1 MKKNTTTYQI
11 HREHLLHQLRA
22 VWPGI
27 TTNRETL
34 EQSSCFV
41 FQAGKVTTFNN
52 QTGCSCPCDLDIQC
66 AVVAQNLLETLE
78 RFDSEHLRIK
88 LDRDIMTFTGNGKDA
103 SIRIE
108 REIRLPFG
116 DIEVPKRWTSLPED
130 FDEAVQITTKCSSHY
145 CTDPSLQCVH
155 MHPQWF
161 EATDDYQFARYT
173 TTTGLATSRQVWASS
188 LKHTMGRNMAQVS
201 VTRNW
206 LHFRNA
212 EGLVI
217 SCRSLRGKYP
227 DLDRLL
233 DCEGVTVSLPKSLVK
248 SVRRGRGFG
257 KKYDDIARLQLL
269 TNKLVIN
276 MEGSSGVH
284 EEEVAVKYEGVP
296 RTFLLHPKQLFKL
309 ARMIDC
315 CQSPHGLVSLGA
327 LKNGF
332 VAASLD
338 MGNFIYVV
346 AMDSEQQEF
355 GKKTA

>member
-1 MKKNTTTYQI
+1 MI
-11 HREHLLHQLRA
+11 M
-22 VWPGI
+22 P
-27 TTNRETL
+27 

-41 FQAGKVTTFNN
+41 FKAGKVITFNGN
-52 QTGCSCPCDLDIQC
+52 TGCSCPCDLDIEC
-66 AVVAQNLLETLE
+66 AVNAQDLLETLE
-78 RFDSEHLRIK
+78 QFGSEHIRIK
-88 LDRDIMTFTGNGKDA
+88 LDRDIMSITGNGKDA
-103 SIRIE
+103 SIRIQ

-116 DIEVPKRWTSLPED
+116 NIEIPKRWTSLPDD
-130 FDEAVQITTKCSSHY
+130 FDEAVQITTKCSSRY
-145 CTDPSLQCVH
+145 CTNPSLECVH

-161 EATDDYQFARYT
+161 EATDDFQLARYPI
-173 TTTGLATSRQVWASS
+173 TTGLATSRQVWARS
-188 LKHTMGRNMAQVS
+188 LKHTIGQNMAQVS

-212 EGLVI
+212 ERLVI
-217 SCRSLRGKYP
+217 SCYSLRGKYP

-257 KKYDDIARLQLL
+257 KNNNDIARLQLL
-269 TNKLVIN
+269 PNKLVIKL
-276 MEGSSGVH
+276 ECSSGVH
-284 EEEVAVKYEGVP
+284 EEEVTVKYEGIP

-309 ARMIDC
+309 TRMIDC
-315 CQSPHGLVSLGA
+315 CQSPPGLVSLGA

-332 VAASLD
+332 VVASLD